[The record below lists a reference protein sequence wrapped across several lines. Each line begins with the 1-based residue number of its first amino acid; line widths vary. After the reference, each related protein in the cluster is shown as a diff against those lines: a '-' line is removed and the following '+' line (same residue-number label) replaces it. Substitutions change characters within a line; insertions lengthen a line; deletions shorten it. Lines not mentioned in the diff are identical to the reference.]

1 MGTVKN
7 KYIDKTWNFVLLCV
21 IGITLTLQLEYAD
34 ANYIR
39 VVNNVANDDI
49 NVANDDTNVANDDTN
64 VANDDELTDLD
75 KAIYKFITS
84 NKNASTKEIAEA
96 VKYTVR
102 SVQRS
107 VKTLEKHQIIKKVG
121 TRNNIEWIILK

>member
-39 VVNNVANDDI
+39 GVN
-49 NVANDDTNVANDDTN
+49 N

-102 SVQRS
+102 SVQCS